1 MGEKGWGLIV
11 AEASSFG
18 SALGSAVR
26 GLMGDELVFAVILH
40 SVQRSLSKTLSRS
53 MAIVIPSL
61 AKLNQDVHESHWN
74 STGTSAGG
82 FSNLSRSSPG
92 SFSKSALQRSVPSK
106 WFRVPMMGD
115 MSHWSQRQP
124 K

>member
-18 SALGSAVR
+18 SALR

-40 SVQRSLSKTLSRS
+40 SVQRNFSKTRSRS

-61 AKLNQDVHESHWN
+61 AKLNQDVHDSHLN
-74 STGTSAGG
+74 S
-82 FSNLSRSSPG
+82 
-92 SFSKSALQRSVPSK
+92 SFSSFACSTETSNRFGVAGSERGGVGAREQVFSCSSTALKSGCQNP
-106 WFRVPMMGD
+106 
-115 MSHWSQRQP
+115 Q
-124 K
+124 